1 MKAPRLSGVSLAT
14 KASMEE
20 TKLIELAVDGDLD
33 AFNQLVFQYQE
44 VAFNVAYRIM
54 ADENAAADATQEAVI
69 SMYRK
74 LDTYRGGSF
83 KSWFLRIVTN
93 ACYDELRRQRRKP
106 TIPIEPETDE
116 GELIESPE
124 WLEDKSAGPEEI
136 FGSSEIEK
144 AIQHC
149 LSGLENKFRV
159 VITLVDVSGEDYE
172 TVARIIGTPIGTVKS
187 RLARARLKM
196 QQCLRGFGELLPD
209 YLRHSSEEKDEKAS

>member
-1 MKAPRLSGVSLAT
+1 
-14 KASMEE
+14 MEE
-20 TKLIELAVDGDLD
+20 SKLIELAVDGDLD
-33 AFNQLVFQYQE
+33 AFNQLILQYQE
-44 VAFNVAYRIM
+44 MAFNVAYRIM
-54 ADENAAADATQEAVI
+54 ADESAAADATQEAVI

-83 KSWFLRIVTN
+83 RSWFLRIVTN
-93 ACYDELRRQRRKP
+93 ACYDELRRQRRRP
-106 TIPIEPETDE
+106 AVPIEPETDD

-124 WLEDKSAGPEEI
+124 WLEDKSAGPEEVLNT
-136 FGSSEIEK
+136 SEIEK

-172 TVARIIGTPIGTVKS
+172 TVAQVIGSPIGTVKS

-209 YLRHSSEEKDEKAS
+209 NFRHSNEENDEQAS

>member
-1 MKAPRLSGVSLAT
+1 
-14 KASMEE
+14 MEE

-33 AFNQLVFQYQE
+33 AFNQLVYQYQE

-54 ADENAAADATQEAVI
+54 SDESAAADATQDAVI

-83 KSWFLRIVTN
+83 RSWFLRIVTN

-106 TIPIEPETDE
+106 TIALEPETDE
-116 GELIESPE
+116 GEQVESPA
-124 WLEDKSAGPEEI
+124 WLEDKSAGPEEALSI
-136 FGSSEIEK
+136 SEIEK

-149 LSGLENKFRV
+149 LAGLEEKFRV

-172 TVARIIGTPIGTVKS
+172 AVARIIHSPIGTVKS

-209 YLRHSSEEKDEKAS
+209 KFRQSSEENE